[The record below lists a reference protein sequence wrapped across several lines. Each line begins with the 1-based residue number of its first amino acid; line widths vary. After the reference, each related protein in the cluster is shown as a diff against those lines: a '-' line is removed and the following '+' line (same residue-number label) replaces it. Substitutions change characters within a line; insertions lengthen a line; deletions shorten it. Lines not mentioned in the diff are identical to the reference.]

1 MAGRPVNE
9 AQREERR
16 REVDA
21 AIAVIKK
28 RKQAVTKKAIAEEMG
43 ITVQSLYGAGFLAQY
58 AKELEEAGVIV
69 KERGNAA
76 PLTVAEVKALEK
88 KNASLLKE
96 IARLKEKVS
105 NQDVIIDEKERTIA
119 DLTEQLKIER
129 GNTFM
134 KKKAEFAS
142 RHI

>member
-16 REVDA
+16 QEVDT
-21 AIAVIKK
+21 AIAVIK
-28 RKQAVTKKAIAEEMG
+28 RRNQPVTKKAIAEEMG
-43 ITVQSLYGAGFLAQY
+43 ITIQSLYGAGFLAQY
-58 AKELEEAGVIV
+58 AKDLEQSGVIV

-76 PLTVAEVKALEK
+76 PLTVAEVKTLEK
-88 KNASLLKE
+88 KKASLLKE
-96 IARLKEKVS
+96 IDRLKEKVS
-105 NQDVIIDEKERTIA
+105 KQDVIIDEKERAIA
-119 DLTEQLKIER
+119 VLTEQLEIER
-129 GNTFM
+129 GNTFL

>member
-16 REVDA
+16 QEVDT
-21 AIAVIKK
+21 AIAVIK
-28 RKQAVTKKAIAEEMG
+28 RRNQPVTKKAIAEEMG
-43 ITVQSLYGAGFLAQY
+43 ITIQSLYGAGFLATY
-58 AKELEEAGVIV
+58 IKVLEQAGVIV

-76 PLTVAEVKALEK
+76 PLTLAEVKALEK

-96 IARLKEKVS
+96 IDRLKEKVS
-105 NQDVIIDEKERTIA
+105 KQDVIIDEKERAIA
-119 DLTEQLKIER
+119 VLTEQLEIER
-129 GNTFM
+129 GNTFL

>member
-16 REVDA
+16 QEVDA
-21 AIAVIKK
+21 AIEVIQ
-28 RKQAVTKKAIAEEMG
+28 RRNQPVTKKAIAEEMG
-43 ITVQSLYGAGFLAQY
+43 ITIQSLYGAGFLARY
-58 AKELEEAGVIV
+58 AKELKEAGVIV

-76 PLTVAEVKALEK
+76 PLTLAEVKALEK

-96 IARLKEKVS
+96 IDRLKEKVS
-105 NQDVIIDEKERTIA
+105 KQDVIIDEKERAIA
-119 DLTEQLKIER
+119 VLTEQLEIER
-129 GNTFM
+129 GNTFL

>member
-21 AIAVIKK
+21 AIAVIRK
-28 RKQAVTKKAIAEEMG
+28 RKQPVTKKTIAEEMG
-43 ITVQSLYGAGFLAQY
+43 LTVQSFYVAGFLRQY
-58 AKELEEAGVIV
+58 AEELEQASVIV
-69 KERGNAA
+69 KERGTAA
-76 PLTVAEVKALEK
+76 PLTAAEVKALEK
-88 KNASLLKE
+88 KNACLQKE
-96 IARLKEKVS
+96 VDRLKEKVS
-105 NQDVIIDEKERTIA
+105 NQDVIIDEKERAIA
-119 DLTEQLKIER
+119 ELTEQLEIER
-129 GNTFM
+129 GNTFL

>member
-16 REVDA
+16 QEVDT
-21 AIAVIKK
+21 AIAVIK
-28 RKQAVTKKAIAEEMG
+28 RRNQPVTKKAIAEEMG
-43 ITVQSLYGAGFLAQY
+43 ITIQSLYGAGFLAQY
-58 AKELEEAGVIV
+58 AKDLEQSGVIV

-76 PLTVAEVKALEK
+76 PLTVAEVKTLEK

-96 IARLKEKVS
+96 IDRLKEKVS
-105 NQDVIIDEKERTIA
+105 KQDVIIDEKERAIA
-119 DLTEQLKIER
+119 ELTEQLEIER
-129 GNTFM
+129 GNTFL

>member
-16 REVDA
+16 QEVDT
-21 AIAVIKK
+21 AIAVIK
-28 RKQAVTKKAIAEEMG
+28 RRNQPVTKKAIAEEMG
-43 ITVQSLYGAGFLAQY
+43 ITIQSLYGAGFLATY
-58 AKELEEAGVIV
+58 IKVLEQAGVIV

-76 PLTVAEVKALEK
+76 PLTAAEVKALEK
-88 KNASLLKE
+88 KNASLQKE
-96 IARLKEKVS
+96 NGRLKEKIS
-105 NQDVIIDEKERTIA
+105 NLEKVIA
-119 DLTEQLKIER
+119 DKDKENANLTEQLEIER

>member
-9 AQREERR
+9 SQREERR

-28 RKQAVTKKAIAEEMG
+28 RKQPVTKKAIAEEMG
-43 ITVQSLYGAGFLAQY
+43 LTIQSFYVAGFLSQY
-58 AKELEEAGVIV
+58 IKELEQSGVIV

-76 PLTVAEVKALEK
+76 PLTATEAKALEK
-88 KNASLLKE
+88 KNASLQKE
-96 IARLKEKVS
+96 NGRLKEKIS
-105 NQDVIIDEKERTIA
+105 TLEKVIA
-119 DLTEQLKIER
+119 DKDKENADLMEQLEVER

-142 RHI
+142 RHM

>member
-16 REVDA
+16 QEVDT
-21 AIAVIKK
+21 AIAVIK
-28 RKQAVTKKAIAEEMG
+28 RRNQPVTKKAIAEEMG
-43 ITVQSLYGAGFLAQY
+43 ITIQSLYGAGFLARY

-76 PLTVAEVKALEK
+76 PLTLAEVKALKK
-88 KNASLLKE
+88 KNASLQKE
-96 IARLKEKVS
+96 IDRLKEKVS
-105 NQDVIIDEKERTIA
+105 TQAAIIDENERAIA
-119 DLTEQLKIER
+119 DLTEQLEIER

>member
-16 REVDA
+16 QEVDT
-21 AIAVIKK
+21 AIAVIK
-28 RKQAVTKKAIAEEMG
+28 RRNQPVTKKAIAEEMG
-43 ITVQSLYGAGFLAQY
+43 ITIQSLYGAGFLAQY
-58 AKELEEAGVIV
+58 AKDLEQSGVIV

-76 PLTVAEVKALEK
+76 PLTVAEVKTLEK

-96 IARLKEKVS
+96 IDRLKEKVS
-105 NQDVIIDEKERTIA
+105 KQDVIIDEKERAIA
-119 DLTEQLKIER
+119 VLTEQLEIER
-129 GNTFM
+129 GNTFL

>member
-16 REVDA
+16 QEVDA
-21 AIAVIKK
+21 AIAVIK
-28 RKQAVTKKAIAEEMG
+28 RRNQPVTQKAIAEEMC
-43 ITVQSLYGAGFLAQY
+43 ITIQSLYGAGFLAQY
-58 AKELEEAGVIV
+58 AKELEQSGVIV

-76 PLTVAEVKALEK
+76 PLAAAEAKALEK
-88 KNASLLKE
+88 QNASLQKE
-96 IARLKEKVS
+96 NGRLKEKIS
-105 NQDVIIDEKERTIA
+105 TLEKVIA
-119 DLTEQLKIER
+119 DKDKENAVLTEQLEIER

>member
-16 REVDA
+16 QEVDT
-21 AIAVIKK
+21 AIAIIK
-28 RKQAVTKKAIAEEMG
+28 RRNQPVAKKAIAEEMG
-43 ITVQSLYGAGFLAQY
+43 ITIQSLYGAGFLARY

-76 PLTVAEVKALEK
+76 PLTLAEVNALEK
-88 KNASLLKE
+88 KNASLQKE
-96 IARLKEKVS
+96 IDRLKEKVS
-105 NQDVIIDEKERTIA
+105 TQAAIIDENERAIA
-119 DLTEQLKIER
+119 DLTEQLEIER

>member
-16 REVDA
+16 QEVDT
-21 AIAVIKK
+21 AIAVIK
-28 RKQAVTKKAIAEEMG
+28 RRNQPVTKKAIAEEMG
-43 ITVQSLYGAGFLAQY
+43 ITIQSLYGAGFLARY
-58 AKELEEAGVIV
+58 AKQLEQSGVIV

-76 PLTVAEVKALEK
+76 PLTVAEVKTLEK

-96 IARLKEKVS
+96 IDRLKEKVS
-105 NQDVIIDEKERTIA
+105 KQDVIIDEKERAIA
-119 DLTEQLKIER
+119 ELTEQLEIER
-129 GNTFM
+129 GNTFL

>member
-16 REVDA
+16 QEVDT
-21 AIAVIKK
+21 AIAVIK
-28 RKQAVTKKAIAEEMG
+28 RRNQPVTKKAIAEEMG
-43 ITVQSLYGAGFLAQY
+43 ITIQSLYGAGFLAQY
-58 AKELEEAGVIV
+58 AKDLEQSGVIV

-76 PLTVAEVKALEK
+76 PLTVAEVKTLEK

-96 IARLKEKVS
+96 IDRLKEKVS
-105 NQDVIIDEKERTIA
+105 KQDVIIDEKERAIA
-119 DLTEQLKIER
+119 ELTEQLEIER
-129 GNTFM
+129 GNTIL